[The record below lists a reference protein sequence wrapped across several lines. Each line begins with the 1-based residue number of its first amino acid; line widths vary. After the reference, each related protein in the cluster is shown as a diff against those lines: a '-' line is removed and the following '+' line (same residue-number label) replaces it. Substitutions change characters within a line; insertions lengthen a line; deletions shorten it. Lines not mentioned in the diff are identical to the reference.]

1 MIRLFVMADLT
12 AGDVVTLSEKQHHYA
27 LHVMRLHAGEPVL
40 VFNGRDGL
48 WQGIFQQLDK
58 KAARVFLQEQIQP
71 QTPLEGADLYMAII
85 KKEAMDLVIQKAV
98 ELGVRSIHPVLCAR
112 SVVSKINQERLQQIA
127 IEAAEQCERLNVPA
141 VLPPVSLADA
151 LAHIPHNQVVAF
163 LNERGENQGLLKRQ
177 EPVAFFVGPEGGF
190 TPAEIQLM
198 RAHPN
203 AVSVH
208 LGQTILRAET
218 AAIAALSCY
227 AFDIF

>member
-1 MIRLFVMADLT
+1 MIRLFVSEALSVGQVINLT
-12 AGDVVTLSEKQHHYA
+12 EKQHHYV
-27 LHVMRLHAGEPVL
+27 LHVMRLKVGQSIF

-48 WQGIFQQLDK
+48 WQGVIEQLDK
-58 KAARVFLQEQIQP
+58 KVARVLVQDLVQK
-71 QTPLEGADLYMAII
+71 QTPLDGADLYMAVI
-85 KKEAMDLVIQKAV
+85 KKEALDFVVQKAV

-127 IEAAEQCERLNVPA
+127 IEAAEQCERLNVPCLYPA
-141 VLPPVSLADA
+141 VSLVQAVAD
-151 LAHIPHNQVVAF
+151 LPVGQMLAF
-163 LNERGENQGLLKRQ
+163 LNERGAQAGQLTRNQD
-177 EPVAFFVGPEGGF
+177 VAFFVGPEGGF

-198 RAHPN
+198 SSYPK

-218 AAIAALSCY
+218 AAVAILSCY

>member
-12 AGDVVTLSEKQHHYA
+12 AGDVVTLSEKQHHYV

-40 VFNGRDGL
+40 VFKGRAGL
-48 WQGIFQQLDK
+48 WQGHFQQLDK

-127 IEAAEQCERLNVPA
+127 IEAAEQCERLNVPCLYPA
-141 VLPPVSLADA
+141 VSLVQAVAD
-151 LAHIPHNQVVAF
+151 LPVGQMLAF
-163 LNERGENQGLLKRQ
+163 LNERGAQAGQLTRNQD
-177 EPVAFFVGPEGGF
+177 VAFFVGPEGGF

-198 RAHPN
+198 SSYPK

-218 AAIAALSCY
+218 AAVAILSCY

>member
-1 MIRLFVMADLT
+1 MIRLFVIADLT
-12 AGDVVTLSEKQHHYA
+12 AGDVVTLSEKQHHYV

-177 EPVAFFVGPEGGF
+177 GARLPF
-190 TPAEIQLM
+190 LSDR
-198 RAHPN
+198 RAVLHRRKFN
-203 AVSVH
+203 
-208 LGQTILRAET
+208 
-218 AAIAALSCY
+218 
-227 AFDIF
+227 